1 MAKIFISK
9 RSDKIITCSKF
20 NKTLDHYGEILIQ
33 SALDDIRNVP
43 DYSDFSLHMLYVI
56 AKLRLQLK
64 AREENLF
71 ASEKWSIPKCKDELI
86 KKIEEFLIKNVK

>member
-43 DYSDFSLHMLYVI
+43 DYSDSYLHARYVI
-56 AKLRLQLK
+56 AKLGLQLR
-64 AREENLF
+64 AREEVLF
-71 ASEKWSIPKCKDELI
+71 ASEKWSISECKDELI
-86 KKIEEFLIKNVK
+86 KKIEKFLIKNVR